1 MGTLV
6 KAPPNRL
13 PEAEA
18 LSSGL
23 SAVLGGG
30 RSSIRVL
37 DRAPAI
43 WASTYPSEVVT
54 CEVGGSRVLKLY
66 CKYMAGLHFESFG
79 HRGGVPYEI
88 EVYRRVLASL
98 PVSVPTF
105 YGAYEEPGTGD
116 VWLILEYLDQS
127 LRVTKG
133 PQPESVVRAA
143 RWLGRFHAVTESRIS
158 RADVR
163 FLTIYDAPYYLGWP
177 RLTLQFATQLRHDFP
192 WLERVCGRFDECVDI
207 LLSSPPTIVHGE
219 FYPHNILL
227 SDGQIYP
234 IDWESAAIAA
244 GEIDVATLT
253 ESWKPEHLR
262 QCEVVYREA
271 RWGGAGPAG
280 FERRLAA
287 ARLYLC
293 FRWMGEQPEWTLGA
307 GSREYFEQMRVSG
320 EELGL
325 I

>member
-1 MGTLV
+1 MGIPV

-13 PEAEA
+13 PEPEA
-18 LSSGL
+18 LNSGL

-30 RSSIRVL
+30 GSSIRIL

-54 CEVGGSRVLKLY
+54 CEVAGSSVLKLY
-66 CKYMAGLHFESFG
+66 CKYMAGLRYESFG

-98 PVSVPTF
+98 PMSVPTF

-133 PQPESVVRAA
+133 PQPESVVQAA
-143 RWLGRFHAVTESRIS
+143 RWLGRFHAANEDRVSG
-158 RADVR
+158 ADVG
-163 FLTIYDAPYYLGWP
+163 FLNLYDAPYYVGWS
-177 RLTLQFATQLRHDFP
+177 RRTLRFASELRPAFP
-192 WLERVCGRFDECVDI
+192 WLETLCGRFEECIDV
-207 LLSSPPTIVHGE
+207 LLSSTPTIIHGE

-227 SDGQIYP
+227 SNDQIYP

-253 ESWKPEHLR
+253 EAWKPEHRR
-262 QCEVVYREA
+262 QCEVVYQEA
-271 RWGGAGPAG
+271 RWGGATPAG
-280 FERRLAA
+280 FEHRLAA
-287 ARLYLC
+287 ARLYFC

-307 GSREYFEQMRVSG
+307 GNREYFEQMRVSG